1 MLHLSAENVCLC
13 LSVSVRVSLL
23 SVFFFLSVLSC
34 VQFQQYHSVSTRD
47 GMGGGVVPSAPAST
61 GGGKAKAKVTSPYF
75 STGDSYSLSHPADL
89 AFHHRDLF
97 MRQPSEKYLGC
108 PVAVPRIDGWPNHQS
123 PSSLYLLSLYPLS
136 LFSRSFSLF
145 RVSV

>member
-1 MLHLSAENVCLC
+1 MSVPFRVCTSVAFVCL
-13 LSVSVRVSLL
+13 
-23 SVFFFLSVLSC
+23 FFLSVLSC

-47 GMGGGVVPSAPAST
+47 GMGGVMPSAPAST
-61 GGGKAKAKVTSPYF
+61 GGGKAKAKVTSPDLP
-75 STGDSYSLSHPADL
+75 TGDSYSLSHPADL

-123 PSSLYLLSLYPLS
+123 PASLYLPLSICLCLSSLAHSLSLPCVCL
-136 LFSRSFSLF
+136 RMW
-145 RVSV
+145 